1 MMPRTK
7 PIRVLLA
14 DDHPVVREGLAAMI
28 NRRPDMTVIAEASN
42 GREAVHL
49 FRLRNPDVAL
59 VDLRMP
65 EMDGIEVIGDLRR
78 EFPAAS
84 IIVLTTFDD
93 DEDIYRALRAGAKGY
108 LLKDAP
114 REQLLECIRSVYRG
128 GTYLPNDVATKLAER
143 VSGKELTQR
152 EQEVLRLIALGKSN
166 KEVGSVLGIT
176 ESTIKVHVNNILHK
190 LKVGGRT
197 EAVTLAIRRGLVR
210 LA

>member
-1 MMPRTK
+1 MPRTK

-42 GREAVHL
+42 GREAVNL

-65 EMDGIEVIGDLRR
+65 EMDGIEVIGELRR

-114 REQLLECIRSVYRG
+114 REELLECIRSVYRG
-128 GTYLPNDVATKLAER
+128 STYLPTDVATKLAER
-143 VSGKELTQR
+143 VSGEELTQR
-152 EQEVLRLIALGKSN
+152 EQEVLRLMAVGKSN
-166 KEVGSVLGIT
+166 KEVGSALGIT

-210 LA
+210 LN